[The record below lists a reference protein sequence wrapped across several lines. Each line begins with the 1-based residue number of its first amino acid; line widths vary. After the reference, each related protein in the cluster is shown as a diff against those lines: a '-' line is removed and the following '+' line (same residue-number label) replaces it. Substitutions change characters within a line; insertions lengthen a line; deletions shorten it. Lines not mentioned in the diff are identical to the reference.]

1 MQSIGYGEHAR
12 CACDDAVMRLGDTG
26 AEMRIVL
33 PSEVK
38 MQDQFDVTPPDDLV
52 ATLKNPDTCSRF
64 NKAVMQILS
73 YMLKQGARYGFIITN
88 NTVTAF
94 QRCFR
99 KSSVKWSAAYELILR
114 A

>member
-52 ATLKNPDTCSRF
+52 ATLKTPTHAAGST
-64 NKAVMQILS
+64 KLS
-73 YMLKQGARYGFIITN
+73 CKF
-88 NTVTAF
+88 
-94 QRCFR
+94 FR
-99 KSSVKWSAAYELILR
+99 IC
-114 A
+114 